1 MHLATWPSPVRLYIP
16 SYIYTVKTD
25 VFYIVLNGIDD
36 GFEMLLNH
44 CAIRKTFGHS
54 LRKKMQS
61 E

>member
-1 MHLATWPSPVRLYIP
+1 MYIP

-44 CAIRKTFGHS
+44 CAIRKTFGYS